1 MATDKTTPVYG
12 NSFLRFL
19 ARSGVPFEEAR
30 WLHLKMV
37 GGGVNTAADLNR
49 LQSILD
55 LDQGAQA
62 ILFQVRISVPETAC
76 V

>member
-1 MATDKTTPVYG
+1 MATDNTPAYG

-37 GGGVNTAADLNR
+37 GGGVNTAADLSR

-62 ILFQVRISVPETAC
+62 IFFK
-76 V
+76 

>member
-1 MATDKTTPVYG
+1 MATDKIYTAYG

-37 GGGVNTAADLNR
+37 GGGVSTAADLNR

-55 LDQGAQA
+55 LDQEAQA
-62 ILFQVRISVPETAC
+62 ILFQVRISVPEMAC